1 MAYTAIN
8 KSSSFMN
15 TKLYTGTGASVSFTG
30 VGFQPDVVWC
40 KVRSAG
46 SGVDHNLFDAVRGV
60 QKRLEPNSTAVEAT
74 RTDALSAFDSD
85 GFSFNGS
92 NSAVNSSGDTYVA
105 WNWKANGSGSAN
117 AVGDIASTVSVNTT
131 SGFSIVKYVGS
142 GTNDDT
148 VGHGLGVAPKMIIF
162 KNLDTVVGWVVGHD
176 SIGWNK
182 IMFLNTTVAEA
193 TDSNAFNNTAPSST
207 VFTLGPNAGTGTNET
222 GSNIVAYCFADVKGY
237 SKFSSYVGNGNADG
251 TFIYTGFRPSF
262 IIVKITHLI
271 SL

>member
-182 IMFLNTTVAEA
+182 IMFLNTNVAEA

-222 GSNIVAYCFADVKGY
+222 GSNIVAYCFADVK
-237 SKFSSYVGNGNADG
+237 
-251 TFIYTGFRPSF
+251 
-262 IIVKITHLI
+262 
-271 SL
+271 